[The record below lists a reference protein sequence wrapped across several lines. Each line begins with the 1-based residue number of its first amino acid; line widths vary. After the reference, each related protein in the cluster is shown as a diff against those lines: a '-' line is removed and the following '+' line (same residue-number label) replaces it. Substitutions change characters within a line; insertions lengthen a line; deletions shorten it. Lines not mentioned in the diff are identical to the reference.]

1 MEIDQVEH
9 KLENPNNSN
18 KGIIL
23 LPGVSGKALADP
35 RYNLLS
41 SALINAN
48 FGFLRFDLWKSV
60 SELDKMTISEIQ
72 DFLDKAFDFMQNK
85 GFTEISLIGK
95 SFGGGIL
102 LTYINPKIKKLV
114 LWSPAINYSRESNF
128 IFTKETKLYTFK
140 SFMDIKINKRDLY
153 HINYPV
159 LILHGTKDEVMLF
172 ENSEKIVQELPK
184 IVLKPIHDSDNSYS
198 NETWLNEII
207 EETIE
212 FLK

>member
-114 LWSPAINYSRESNF
+114 LWSPA
-128 IFTKETKLYTFK
+128 TKLYTFK